1 MAYPDP
7 YAQAGYA
14 ASDGGSWKDRFV
26 THFEGAIPL
35 ILILILAVFVAGK
48 FGLVDLHS
56 VPLVGGLFPAPTIKV
71 VCVGTCS
78 NGVKDYLASA
88 EARTSNIMFQ
98 GELSPREGIFPGV
111 LNNFDVVILQNEK
124 YCDRTAREVIANKVR
139 SGGKLIVVGDACTL
153 VRDDRSILGWG
164 FLMQDVTPA
173 IIGGPTAKEE
183 PVRRTPTNGE
193 FRIVDQ
199 QHPIFGGAV
208 PGIKDFKFN
217 AQLVEVIPA
226 SNAKILAL
234 VVDKTGQ
241 PEEKSFFAILES
253 GGLFGK
259 TIYFSYD
266 PGVFGSQKGR
276 ELFINAIKYLKTGRA

>member
-71 VCVGTCS
+71 VCIGHCS
-78 NGVKDYLASA
+78 SGVNEYLASA
-88 EARTSNIMFQ
+88 EAKVGNIMFQ
-98 GELSPREGIFPGV
+98 GELSQDMLYPGV

-124 YCDRTAREVIANKVR
+124 YCDRTARDAIANKVR

-153 VRDDRSILGWG
+153 VHDDNSVLGWG
-164 FLMQDVTPA
+164 FLMQDVVPA
-173 IIGGPTAKEE
+173 IVGGPTTQRDVTK
-183 PVRRTPTNGE
+183 RRFANGD
-193 FRIVDQ
+193 FKIIDQ
-199 QHPIFGGAV
+199 GHPIFGGGV
-208 PGIKDFKFN
+208 PGIKNFRFN
-217 AQLVEVIPA
+217 ADVVDVIPN
-226 SNAKILAL
+226 SNAKILA
-234 VVDKTGQ
+234 VVSDSTSSSTG
-241 PEEKSFFAILES
+241 KSFFAMLES

-266 PGVFGSQKGR
+266 PGVFGKENGR
-276 ELFINAIKYLKTGRA
+276 ELFLNTIKYLKTGKA